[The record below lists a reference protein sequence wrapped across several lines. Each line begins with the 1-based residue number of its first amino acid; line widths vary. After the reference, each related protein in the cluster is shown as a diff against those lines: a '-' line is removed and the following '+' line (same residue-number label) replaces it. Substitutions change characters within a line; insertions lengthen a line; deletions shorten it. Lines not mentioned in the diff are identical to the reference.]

1 MVEQFIREGAD
12 PVIVAG
18 VAFTPGHFDEQAVC
32 PRVGWSGE
40 HTETKHTGGRF
51 PLADAAAGERNAG
64 TRRSL
69 PGS

>member
-32 PRVGWSGE
+32 PANNSLIVPSCIN
-40 HTETKHTGGRF
+40 KQSNIGGHSPAVAINRIHVH
-51 PLADAAAGERNAG
+51 G
-64 TRRSL
+64 
-69 PGS
+69 